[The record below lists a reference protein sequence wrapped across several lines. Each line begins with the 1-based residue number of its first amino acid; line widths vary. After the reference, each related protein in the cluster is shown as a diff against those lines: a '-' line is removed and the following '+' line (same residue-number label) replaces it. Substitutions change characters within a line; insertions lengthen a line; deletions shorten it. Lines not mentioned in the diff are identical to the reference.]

1 MLAGTTPVLVHNCD
15 NQIYEAN
22 PKHGAEAR
30 ATSRG
35 GSSAEPADGQGALDN
50 SVQIKGTSPRRVGID
65 PSNGDVVI
73 LDRHL
78 EVSCD
83 CGGTNELFHGHVRTD
98 INSDPGM
105 QAAKNALRRAIK
117 AGDIVVP

>member
-1 MLAGTTPVLVHNCD
+1 MPILVHNC
-15 NQIYEAN
+15 NEKIYEAN
-22 PKHGAEAR
+22 PKHGSEAR

-35 GSSAEPADGQGALDN
+35 GSSAEPSDGQGALNN

-73 LDRHL
+73 LDKHL
-78 EVSCD
+78 EVPCGCTSK
-83 CGGTNELFHGHVRTD
+83 GGTNELFHGHVRTD

-105 QAAKNALRRAIK
+105 QAARNALRRAIK
-117 AGDIVVP
+117 SGAIVRP